1 MIASRRSR
9 SPLNPLMRLAVFA
22 LSAATAIAVL
32 PLVALPAEAASE
44 SVTCSASAAR
54 TVSMTVGDTLSIG
67 YGSCFAVLLS
77 AGAPPTLTSNSGA
90 MVVPPGTWE
99 SPISGNLNYAP
110 DSPGTAVITFKDVS
124 LNNTETLTV
133 TIEASP
139 PSLPVIP
146 PAPNYTI
153 ALNPNHGSCD
163 LSALSGAATSW
174 VYLSEA
180 HCSRT
185 GLVFSGWNTDPGG
198 FGTGFSVSQGL
209 QLSGDNTVYAQWRL
223 PVPLGLT
230 VEQVPG
236 EMAMTANWTG
246 LSGSGADPLE
256 WNSPH
261 YTYRVTNV
269 ATGQQVAEHGLYL
282 PVSAPGLHFPVDHP
296 GFYDFT
302 LTAIPTPEALGG
314 PDQPYALPSGPLT
327 YRFEV
332 LPIPAV
338 IVGRELFATTTGAV
352 LARLDVQWTNTEG
365 QAHRVRVTK
374 QGDPTVVAFEEVVP
388 AGSMSDAISHLRLGA
403 YDVSV
408 TALGKDP
415 VAQTSKYVTVVLGAA
430 PAQAS
435 FTYRQI
441 DAATSGAVLTF
452 APASGNVAPYTGV
465 EVGLGSQSSSGRCID
480 GDGSSKSITAW
491 DGKPVRVYGLPSG
504 PICIWARVMN
514 AAGTG
519 KWASVDPTITRL
531 PVDEPA
537 APKATAVGPVTIS
550 VDTAPFPALGTPTE
564 QLVNPR
570 LQIQDGGYLPRAIIE
585 GSRWRDAKS
594 LASANMG
601 ANLRFGLLEGLTDHW
616 DELGVVGRR
625 DDGKLSAVRFRVVAE
640 IKPKAEGANSLWLG
654 APTVVASPAS
664 AWRLA
669 WPGDPAEPS
678 VRMPLRRLRSIE
690 LAWEF
695 QSEGQELDATGV
707 RVQARAANSND
718 WTVDELVGPDK
729 TGTTIDAPASGAV
742 EVRLR
747 TEFSPTNVSDWTTVQ
762 VPAATS

>member
-1 MIASRRSR
+1 M
-9 SPLNPLMRLAVFA
+9 
-22 LSAATAIAVL
+22 
-32 PLVALPAEAASE
+32 
-44 SVTCSASAAR
+44 
-54 TVSMTVGDTLSIG
+54 
-67 YGSCFAVLLS
+67 
-77 AGAPPTLTSNSGA
+77 
-90 MVVPPGTWE
+90 
-99 SPISGNLNYAP
+99 
-110 DSPGTAVITFKDVS
+110 
-124 LNNTETLTV
+124 
-133 TIEASP
+133 
-139 PSLPVIP
+139 
-146 PAPNYTI
+146 
-153 ALNPNHGSCD
+153 
-163 LSALSGAATSW
+163 
-174 VYLSEA
+174 
-180 HCSRT
+180 
-185 GLVFSGWNTDPGG
+185 FSGWNTDPGG

-236 EMAMTANWTG
+236 EMAMTANWAG

-261 YTYRVTNV
+261 YTYRVTDV
-269 ATGQQVAEHGLYL
+269 ATGQQVGGHALNL

-314 PDQPYALPSGPLT
+314 PDQPYALPSAPLT

-415 VAQTSKYVTVVLGAA
+415 AAQTSKYVTVVLGAA

-441 DAATSGAVLTF
+441 GAATSGAVLYF
-452 APASGNVAPYTGV
+452 AQASGNVAPYTGV

-519 KWASVDPTITRL
+519 KWASVAPTITRL

-537 APKATAVGPVTIS
+537 APIATAVGPVTIS
-550 VDTAPFPALGTPTE
+550 VDTARFDSVTPTE

-570 LQIQDGGYLPRAIIE
+570 VQIQDGGYLPRAHIE
-585 GSRWRDAKS
+585 GSAWRDATS

-601 ANLRFGLLEGLTDHW
+601 ANLRFGLEQGLTATW
-616 DELGVVGRR
+616 PQLGVAGRR
-625 DDGKLSAVRFRVVAE
+625 EDGKLGAVRFRVVAD

-664 AWRLA
+664 DWRLA
-669 WPGDPAEPS
+669 WPGDPNEPS
-678 VRMPLRRLRSIE
+678 VQLPLRGLRSIE
-690 LAWEF
+690 LAWKF
-695 QSEGQELDATGV
+695 QDEGEELDATGV
-707 RVQARAANSND
+707 RVQARAAGSND

-729 TGTTIDAPASGAV
+729 TGTTIDAPVHGAV

-747 TEFSPTNVSDWTTVQ
+747 TEFSTKNVSPWRTFNL
-762 VPAATS
+762 PR